1 LQQFQHT
8 LQQQKI
14 EGRNKQ
20 DSNKKNQEG
29 RSKEIPTEN
38 LEDRNKETPTENQE
52 GHSKEKICSLYRENK
67 IM

>member
-14 EGRNKQ
+14 EGRNKE

-38 LEDRNKETPTENQE
+38 LEDRSKET
-52 GHSKEKICSLYRENK
+52 
-67 IM
+67 